1 MSRTPAD
8 VSKLSDD
15 LLTGEEYGKRHFEAL
30 RNPRHPDPW
39 PKRGG
44 CMSLIESL
52 DAKRLATL
60 KARCALVGVALVEST
75 DDHDRPVYVV
85 SRWAMCKQLDS
96 LAAVEQW
103 LAMVT
108 GAKPEGVAA

>member
-1 MSRTPAD
+1 MP
-8 VSKLSDD
+8 
-15 LLTGEEYGKRHFEAL
+15 
-30 RNPRHPDPW
+30 
-39 PKRGG
+39 
-44 CMSLIESL
+44 LIESL

-60 KARCALVGVALVEST
+60 KARCALVGIALVEST

-103 LAMVT
+103 LLRVT
-108 GAKPEGVAA
+108 GKPVHSGATHAQSNIAPLMGEVHAYLVDATASNTDH